1 MGDRNEA
8 SYDPNAWMEP
18 VDYEWK
24 EQMEELLK
32 KVNNRQD
39 VFDAILEERD
49 YQNKV
54 WPDHDE
60 HNRVGDF
67 LVYIDSYV
75 RSAQD
80 KLTQEAGN
88 QSALDQ
94 IRKIAALCVA
104 CMENCGIVK
113 RNKN

>member
-1 MGDRNEA
+1 MDNRNEA
-8 SYDPNAWMEP
+8 SYDPNDWMEP
-18 VDYEWK
+18 LVDDYK
-24 EQMEELLK
+24 EKMEKLLK
-32 KVNNRQD
+32 KANNRRD
-39 VFDAILEERD
+39 VFNAILEERD

-54 WPDHDE
+54 WPNHDE